1 MKYRDN
7 PDHVA
12 SLREISGPAYIIE
25 HLHECM
31 LSDRHALAQ
40 AARKIEQRRRQ
51 HKPVD
56 QIISRQQQ
64 RFEHSRQLSRTRAS
78 LVPGISYPEE
88 LPVSGERDKIK
99 KLIQDHPVVILCGET
114 GSGKTTQLPKIC
126 LELGYG
132 ISGAIGH
139 TQPRRITARS
149 VCNRIAEELSCEV
162 GQQIGYKVRFDD
174 QSSENTLIKLM
185 TDGMLLTETQHD
197 RYLNQYDVI
206 IIDEAHERS
215 LNIDFLIGYLK
226 HIQPKRPDLK
236 IIITSATIDPERFS
250 KHFNDAPI
258 IEVSGRTYPVEYQY
272 RPLSGDDEE
281 ERDVVTAIVDAVHEV
296 SQIDHGDILV
306 FLSGEREIRETA
318 DALNK
323 EGLRLT
329 DVLPLYGR
337 LSSSEQNRIFKP
349 GSKRHI
355 VLATNIAE
363 TSLTVPRIRYVIDA
377 GQARI
382 SRYSHRLK
390 IQQLPIERISQAS
403 ANQRAGRCGRV
414 SAGICYRL
422 YAEEDYLSRAVFTQP
437 EILRTN
443 LAAVILQMHAL
454 NLGDIESFPFIEPPD
469 SRYIRDG
476 IRQLRELG
484 AIDEQER
491 LTPLGKKL
499 SRLPID
505 PRVGRMLIAAGEHH
519 CVREM
524 LVIASALET
533 QDPRERPLERQ
544 QQADQAHALYKDA
557 DSDFSSILML
567 WQFVIDNRRQLSGN
581 QFRKLCKKQFLSW
594 LRLREWRDT
603 HQQLAQ
609 IVKEIG
615 LRSEQHTASY
625 DDVHQ
630 ALLSGLL
637 GHIGHKDE
645 DRTYQGARNSSFM
658 IFPGSGLKKKKPDW
672 IVAAEIVETSQVFA
686 RTVAKVEPEWIE
698 KAGAHLLRRQYSE
711 PQWYARKG
719 YVTARESVSLYGLT
733 LASDRRVNFGSID
746 AEAAR
751 MVFIQQALVARDY
764 ETRAKF
770 WKHNI
775 SLLEDIEALEHRQR
789 RRDVLVDD
797 DVLIAFY
804 DERIPAGI
812 HNQRSFDK
820 WRKEAERKD
829 PEILMMSR
837 ESLMHHDAIGVS
849 QERYPDTLMIRGN
862 QYHLHY
868 HFNPGHEV
876 DGIKVDVPD
885 LLLNSLDESDFEWLV
900 PGLLDEKIIALIKTL
915 PKSIRKHFVPAPDY
929 ARACIEQLDIGE
941 GSLLNQLTNHLSR
954 MSGYDLKI
962 SDWRQELL
970 PDHLRFHFNVLNH
983 KGKRLMAGRDL
994 NLLQQGQ
1001 GAIAPP
1007 IESDR
1012 LDNYYEREG
1021 IVQWD
1026 IGELPETVK
1035 IDQGDHKIVMYPA
1048 VWDCSDSVSLSLC
1061 SSHEQADEQSR
1072 WGVLRLAYITL
1083 SNQRRELHKRFKLLS
1098 KDCLAYSLLPVNDQ
1112 LSPSIVENACDDWL
1126 NQCIYLSFILST
1138 SSGELPR
1145 NEKMFDDY
1153 CHGIRQKVII
1163 VGEKVLQSMQVT
1175 FVRWRSVH
1183 DLIKSVPQD
1192 SPFYVDIQLQ
1202 LSMLCYQ
1209 GFISGIF
1216 SDWVHEYPRYMQALE
1231 IRLQRYQHDP
1241 QRDHRLVNVL
1251 APYRDTYNRVVSEWL
1266 ESDYDISDLEDIRWA
1281 LENLRVSL
1289 FAQELGTKQPISE
1302 KRLQK
1307 LFAEYELKPEVDT

>member
-1 MKYRDN
+1 MSEVDT
-7 PDHVA
+7 P
-12 SLREISGPAYIIE
+12 SLSYIAR

-31 LSDRHALAQ
+31 VGDRHALAQ
-40 AARKIEQRRRQ
+40 TIRKINQRKRQ
-51 HKPVD
+51 QKSVD
-56 QIISRQQQ
+56 KMLTQQQ
-64 RFEHSRQLSRTRAS
+64 RRFERSRSLSATRAS
-78 LVPGISYPEE
+78 LVPDIAYPEE
-88 LPVSGERDKIK
+88 LPVSGEREKIK
-99 KLIQDHPVVILCGET
+99 ELIQDHPVVILCGET

-132 ISGAIGH
+132 IHGAIGH
-139 TQPRRITARS
+139 TQPRRIAARS
-149 VCNRIAEELSCEV
+149 VCNRIAEELGCEV

-174 QSSENTLIKLM
+174 QSSENTLVKLM

-226 HIQPKRPDLK
+226 HIQSRRPDLK

-250 KHFNDAPI
+250 RHFDNAPI

-272 RPLSGDDEE
+272 RPLSGDDEGD
-281 ERDVVTAIVDAVHEV
+281 RDVVSAIVDTVHEV
-296 SQIDHGDILV
+296 SQIDTGDILV

-323 EGLRLT
+323 ENLRLT
-329 DVLPLYGR
+329 EILPLFGR

-390 IQQLPIERISQAS
+390 IQQLPIEQISQAS

-414 SAGICYRL
+414 SAGVCYRL
-422 YAEEDYLSRAVFTQP
+422 YAEEDYLSRSVFTQP

-469 SRYIRDG
+469 SRFIRDG

-484 AIDEQER
+484 AIDEQEQ

-499 SRLPID
+499 SHLPID

-544 QQADQAHALYKDA
+544 QQADQAHAIYKDA
-557 DSDFSSILML
+557 ESDFASILML

-615 LRSEQHTASY
+615 LKSEQRAASY

-645 DRTYQGARNSSFM
+645 DRTYQGARNSNFM

-733 LASDRRVNFGSID
+733 LVSDRRVNFGSID

-751 MVFIQQALVARDY
+751 MVFIQQALVNRDY
-764 ETRAKF
+764 ETRANF
-770 WKHNI
+770 WKHNLA
-775 SLLEDIEALEHRQR
+775 LLEEIESLEHRQR

-820 WRKEAERKD
+820 WRKQAEYNN
-829 PEILMMSR
+829 PEVLMMSR
-837 ESLMHHDAIGVS
+837 ESLMQHDAIGVS
-849 QERYPDTLMIRGN
+849 QERYPDALMIRGN
-862 QYHLHY
+862 QYRLHY
-868 HFNPGHEV
+868 HFSPGHEV
-876 DGIKVDVPD
+876 DGIKVDIPD
-885 LLLNSLDESDFEWLV
+885 LLLNSLDESDFDWLV
-900 PGLLDEKIIALIKTL
+900 PGMLDEKIIALIKTL
-915 PKSIRKHFVPAPDY
+915 PKPVRKHFVPAPDY

-941 GSLLNQLTNHLSR
+941 GSLLEQLTHQLSR
-954 MSGYDLKI
+954 MSGYDLKV

-970 PDHLRFHFNVLNH
+970 PDHLRFNFNITNH
-983 KGKRLMAGRDL
+983 NGQRLAAGREL
-994 NLLQQGQ
+994 VSLQQGQ
-1001 GAIAPP
+1001 GGIISLEA
-1007 IESDR
+1007 SDR
-1012 LDNYYEREG
+1012 PGQDFERED

-1026 IGELPETVK
+1026 FETLPETVQ
-1035 IDQGDHKIVMYPA
+1035 IDQGSHPILMYPA

-1061 SSHEQADEQSR
+1061 SSQEQANEQSR
-1072 WGVLRLAYITL
+1072 WGILRLAYLTL
-1083 SNQRRELHKRFKLLS
+1083 TSQRRELNKRFKPLS
-1098 KDCLAYSLLPVNDQ
+1098 NDCLAYSLLPVNPQ
-1112 LSPSIVENACDDWL
+1112 LSPPVIENVCEDWL
-1126 NQCIYLSFILST
+1126 NQCVYLSFILSA
-1138 SSGELPR
+1138 SLSDLPR
-1145 NEKMFDDY
+1145 NEKMFDEY
-1153 CHGIRQKVII
+1153 CHGIRQLVII
-1163 VGEKVLQSMQVT
+1163 IGEKVSQSMQET
-1175 FVRWRSVH
+1175 LTRWQSVYE
-1183 DLIKSVPQD
+1183 LIKEVPED
-1192 SPFYVDIQLQ
+1192 SPSYVDIQSQ
-1202 LSMLCYQ
+1202 LSMLFYQ
-1209 GFISGIF
+1209 GFINGIS
-1216 SDWVHEYPRYMQALE
+1216 SDWLYEYPRYMQALQ

-1241 QRDHRLVNVL
+1241 QRDLRLVNVL
-1251 APYRDTYNRVVSEWL
+1251 APYRDTYRRVVSEWL
-1266 ESDYDISDLEDIRWA
+1266 ESDYDISELDDIRWA
-1281 LENLRVSL
+1281 IENLRVSI
-1289 FAQELGTKQPISE
+1289 FAQELGTRQPISE
-1302 KRLQK
+1302 KRLYK
-1307 LFAEYELKPEVDT
+1307 LFTDYDLEPVADT